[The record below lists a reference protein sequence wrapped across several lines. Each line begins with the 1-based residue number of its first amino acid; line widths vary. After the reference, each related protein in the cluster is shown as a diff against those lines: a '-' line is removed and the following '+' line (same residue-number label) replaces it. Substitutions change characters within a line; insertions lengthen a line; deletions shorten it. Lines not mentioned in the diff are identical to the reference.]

1 MKELL
6 NLLTPK
12 DALELLKNNFAIP
25 LKAVEVELSQAFGKI
40 LAKPVQA
47 QENIP
52 PFSRSTVDGY
62 AVFAQDTF
70 GATETFPVLLE
81 LNGEIGMGEVPE
93 FSLGP
98 GEAVRIF
105 TGGALPQ
112 GADSVVMVEHTELF
126 DSMTVSVLRPVAPG
140 ENVIAAGED
149 FKEGETVLAQG
160 TKIRPQELGVL
171 AALGYNKVTVYNPLK
186 VGIISTGDELVP
198 VETKLKPGQIRDTN
212 AYLLVGRILDL
223 GMQPVY
229 FGIVPDN
236 FAELTHTLSHALA
249 ETDVVLL
256 SGGTSMGVKDMVVD
270 AINSLGAPG
279 VLFHGLAIKPGKP
292 TIGGGV
298 AGKPVLGLPGH
309 PASALMVFERLGV
322 PFLRYLSGLKSS
334 FDTRVKAILTVNLP
348 SKTGQEDLYRVAL
361 TFSESQYLATPIL
374 GKSGLINTLTRAD
387 GYVIVPLD
395 IEGLHA
401 GEEVEVILF

>member
-6 NLLTPK
+6 NLITPEE
-12 DALELLKNNFAIP
+12 ALKLLKSNFKVS
-25 LKAVEVELSQAFGKI
+25 LKATEIELSQAFGKI
-40 LAKPVQA
+40 LAEPVKA
-47 QENIP
+47 LENIP

-62 AVFAQDTF
+62 AVFAEDTF
-70 GATETFPVLLE
+70 GATETFPVLLK
-81 LNGEIGMGEVPE
+81 LKGEIGMGEVPE
-93 FSLGP
+93 FALGP

-105 TGGALPQ
+105 TGGALPE

-126 DSMTVSVLRPVAPG
+126 DSETVSVLKPVAPG

-149 FKEGETVLAQG
+149 FKEGEVVLEKG
-160 TKIRPQELGVL
+160 TRIRPQELGVL
-171 AALGYNKVTVYNPLK
+171 AALGYSKVTVYNSLK

-229 FGIVPDN
+229 FGIVPDR
-236 FAELTHTLSHALA
+236 FEELIKAIKKALL
-249 ETDVVLL
+249 ETDIVLL

-270 AINSLGAPG
+270 AINSLGTPG

-292 TIGGGV
+292 TIGGGIN
-298 AGKPVLGLPGH
+298 GKPILGLPGH
-309 PASALMVFERLGV
+309 PASALMVFERIGV

-334 FDTRVKAILTVNLP
+334 YQPRVKATLTLNLP
-348 SKTGQEDLYRVAL
+348 SKTGQEDLYRVML
-361 TFSESQYLATPIL
+361 TQKEQGYLATPIL

-387 GYVIVPLD
+387 GYVMVPLD